1 MPSTFPTVTAPT
13 PAQAGSLLVN
23 RGAAAG
29 ASMPSG
35 GLSMTDYLAW
45 MVAELLTNGP
55 AGTAASVTNGIT
67 AFATGGQASAT
78 ALTTPINRV
87 TTCATIGDSVKL
99 PTSTAGALVVVTNSG
114 ATGLDIFPATG
125 DVINTLAANTA
136 IRIAT
141 GTTVVFTCPVA
152 GTWFAS
158 PTPLPYAKFTTIN
171 VTVGTLAVGDITGAA
186 FVNLT
191 STNAT
196 PGTQTTRTATQMF
209 ADTPNAR
216 VGDVY
221 MLRITNT
228 GAGVFT
234 LGAGTGVTLTGTMTI
249 AQNVFS
255 EFTVTFT
262 SATAVVIQKV
272 GQGTFS

>member
-1 MPSTFPTVTAPT
+1 MASTFPTQAPANTAT
-13 PAQAGSLLVN
+13 AQSLMVN
-23 RGAAAG
+23 AASAAG
-29 ASMPSG
+29 AVQPTG
-35 GLSMTDYLAW
+35 GLAPMDFAFW
-45 MVAELLTNGP
+45 MISELIKNGP
-55 AGTAASVTNGIT
+55 AGTGASVTNAIT

-99 PTSTAGALVVVTNSG
+99 PASTAGAIYIVTNSG
-114 ATGLDIFPATG
+114 AAGLDIFPATG
-125 DVINTLAANTA
+125 DIINTLSANVA

-158 PTPLPYAKFTTIN
+158 PTPLPYAKFSTIN
-171 VTVGTLAVGDITGAA
+171 VTVGTLAVGNITGAA

-196 PGTQTTRTATQMF
+196 PGTQTTRTATEMF

-234 LGAGTGVTLTGTMTI
+234 LAAGSGVTLTGTATI

-262 SATAVVIQKV
+262 SATALTIQKV